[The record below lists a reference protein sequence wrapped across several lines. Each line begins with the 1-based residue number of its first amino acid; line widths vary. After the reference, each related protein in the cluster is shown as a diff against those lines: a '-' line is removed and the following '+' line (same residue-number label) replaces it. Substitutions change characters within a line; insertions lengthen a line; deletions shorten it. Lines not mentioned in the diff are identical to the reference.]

1 MAQTELLQRIQK
13 SSRLS
18 GVERSDGMPLQGHQQ
33 QRLIRALDHQGKELQ
48 GEWSGLCA
56 IRWNE
61 HDLDRG
67 FTRNPAEGK
76 SEPCDAGKEGQRK
89 TVLE

>member
-1 MAQTELLQRIQK
+1 MAQTELLQGIK
-13 SSRLS
+13 KLSRLS
-18 GVERSDGMPLQGHQQ
+18 GVERSKEMPLQGHQQ

-56 IRWNE
+56 IRRNE
-61 HDLDRG
+61 HDLVRG
-67 FTRNPAEGK
+67 FTRSPAEGR
-76 SEPCDAGKEGQRK
+76 SEPYDAGNEGQRK